1 MYEID
6 NAKFGAFVAEHRK
19 EKGFTQKELAEKLF
33 ISDKAVSKW
42 ETGVSIPDAAL
53 WIPLAELLGV
63 TVTELLMC
71 QGVEESAH
79 MTSDQVETLVKKAIS
94 FSDDNSALTRQA
106 KKQRIFMFGIC
117 LLLSCIENLFL
128 FSKGLFT
135 ETLLVFDLLGVV
147 FGAYFLL
154 FVKEKLPA
162 YYDEN
167 KISAYS
173 DGLFRMNVPGMAF
186 NNSNWP
192 HIVNVG
198 RAWTMFVLAVY
209 PALYGAF
216 RLLLPNVWN
225 TVGTFATVATILGG
239 LFIPMYIVGRKYQ

>member
-53 WIPLAELLGV
+53 WVPLSQLLGV

-71 QGVEESAH
+71 EAVEESAQ
-79 MTSDQVETLVKKAIS
+79 MSSDQVETLVKKAIS
-94 FSDDNSALTRQA
+94 FSDDNPALTKRL
-106 KKQRIFMFGIC
+106 KKQRILLFCVC
-117 LLLSCIENLFL
+117 LAISCIENMFL

-135 ETLLVFDLLGVV
+135 STLLVFDLLGLI
-147 FGAYFLL
+147 FGVYFLL
-154 FVKEKLPA
+154 FAGEKLPA

-167 KISAYS
+167 KISSYS
-173 DGLFRMNVPGMAF
+173 DGFFRMNVPGVSF

-192 HIVNVG
+192 HILNVG
-198 RAWTMFVLAVY
+198 RIWTMAVLAAY
-209 PALYGAF
+209 PAIYGAF
-216 RLLLPNVWN
+216 CLLLPDVWN
-225 TVGTFATVATILGG
+225 YIGTFATLAIVLGG